1 MVEERCNLTK
11 PSKSIARA
19 KLACNFE
26 EFLGSGAKLQR
37 SGEKE
42 IKQGLVYII
51 LEIGLAQQ
59 GKKNVLS
66 QAAYL
71 FTLSNYQS
79 KYAKD
84 NRK

>member
-11 PSKSIARA
+11 PSKIIARE

-37 SGEKE
+37 FGEKE

-51 LEIGLAQQ
+51 LESG
-59 GKKNVLS
+59 
-66 QAAYL
+66 
-71 FTLSNYQS
+71 
-79 KYAKD
+79 
-84 NRK
+84 